1 MQILLSGGAVPKHCT
16 LQIKMKQAVTIAT
29 THCYC
34 IKCITFQSVALY
46 TLRTLSLRKP
56 ADRDGWKCTGWQS
69 TCTLKRTLLKV
80 AIYSTWNITTLL
92 HSRNTGQSEV
102 SPSWFYYVNS
112 HIYSF
117 HNITAIIIYK
127 HMHTWVYNHNFTIH
141 YTRCTSITI
150 KLLMNLYKIWLLVK
164 VCRRCMH
171 CCKTI
176 WLENKWHTH
185 THTHNTGRSYGLD
198 SGQVKI
204 FARVAREKFWESWN

>member
-1 MQILLSGGAVPKHCT
+1 MHVLIYRVMQILLSGGAVPKHCT

-117 HNITAIIIYK
+117 HNNYSDNYIQANAHLSLQSQLYYSLHSMYI
-127 HMHTWVYNHNFTIH
+127 NHN
-141 YTRCTSITI
+141 
-150 KLLMNLYKIWLLVK
+150 
-164 VCRRCMH
+164 
-171 CCKTI
+171 
-176 WLENKWHTH
+176 
-185 THTHNTGRSYGLD
+185 
-198 SGQVKI
+198 
-204 FARVAREKFWESWN
+204 